1 LLLLLCVWSV
11 TGRQLEYEIQ
21 TLRSVLAVKT
31 REANELKRK
40 LGITTMTEFREDF
53 RHGVQAVRESDVYV
67 STASCRKKT
76 VEEPLC

>member
-1 LLLLLCVWSV
+1 MCGLCQ
-11 TGRQLEYEIQ
+11 QLEYEIQ

-40 LGITTMTEFREDF
+40 LGITTITEFKEDL

-67 STASCRKKT
+67 SY
-76 VEEPLC
+76 